1 MTDVNPPKAAQALI
15 SGFIRQQEVDA
26 ITGDL
31 LEAYRADKRPA
42 LGKYG
47 ANVWYVRQALSIA
60 GRVLWPGVV
69 AILVLRIV
77 SFPLAKGWNPSL
89 VPSPGT
95 SILDALVLVS
105 AAYYGAARTGRVIT
119 GVLASMLTASI
130 GFGSF
135 FVYAVIMQPALLLAP
150 VQTPFVIVIFCVLLL
165 IASGFA
171 IVAGVMGAAVGRW
184 RHSTL
189 PRTT

>member
-47 ANVWYVRQALSIA
+47 ANVWYVRQALSII
-60 GRVLWPGVV
+60 GRVVWPGVV

-130 GFGSF
+130 GFGF
-135 FVYAVIMQPALLLAP
+135 FARSSSLRRSNTLFMPSSVNVRRSASVSLCKESARNTELQRVIRP
-150 VQTPFVIVIFCVLLL
+150 
-165 IASGFA
+165 SR
-171 IVAGVMGAAVGRW
+171 VG
-184 RHSTL
+184 
-189 PRTT
+189 